1 MSLAIKEA
9 ETETAKGNS
18 AIIYLFTYIYAFLT
32 LTCEKVFIK
41 ITFENSALQGVIRYI
56 YL

>member
-18 AIIYLFTYIYAFLT
+18 AIIYLITYIYAFLT

-41 ITFENSALQGVIRYI
+41 ITFLWKLCIAGCY
-56 YL
+56 

>member
-18 AIIYLFTYIYAFLT
+18 AIIYLITYIYAFLT